1 MFIQK
6 KLEEISAMSTEEDQT
21 SLKNDGIAK
30 LKGDERPGCVKGM
43 GFGVTPSKVATQVQG
58 NRKVKKLENDLKELS
73 DRFTEFQN
81 FFMSRRRFSKV
92 SYLN

>member
-1 MFIQK
+1 
-6 KLEEISAMSTEEDQT
+6 MSTEEDQT

-43 GFGVTPSKVATQVQG
+43 GFGVTPSKVVAQVQG